1 MLLVAFHYHTH
12 LHLVF
17 DQKHVLQ
24 LQDSKTIP
32 ISMLPSSLSYPSMS
46 YFVTPRSLTDFL

>member
-32 ISMLPSSLSYPSMS
+32 ISMLPSSIPY
-46 YFVTPRSLTDFL
+46 